1 MYYDLDSVNREA
13 ELGIVIGDRDYW
25 SGAYGYD
32 AVVTLLEHMFSAR
45 NLKRV
50 YLHTLEWNERAQGC
64 FSKCGFRPVR
74 QLRRMGL
81 DFILMDTYRE
91 DWIDNGEQ
99 RLDDRWLFQLTN
111 DPSNTDEG
119 EASGGAVQGFL
130 K

>member
-1 MYYDLDSVNREA
+1 
-13 ELGIVIGDRDYW
+13 
-25 SGAYGYD
+25 
-32 AVVTLLEHMFSAR
+32 
-45 NLKRV
+45 
-50 YLHTLEWNERAQGC
+50 
-64 FSKCGFRPVR
+64 
-74 QLRRMGL
+74 
-81 DFILMDTYRE
+81 MDTYRE